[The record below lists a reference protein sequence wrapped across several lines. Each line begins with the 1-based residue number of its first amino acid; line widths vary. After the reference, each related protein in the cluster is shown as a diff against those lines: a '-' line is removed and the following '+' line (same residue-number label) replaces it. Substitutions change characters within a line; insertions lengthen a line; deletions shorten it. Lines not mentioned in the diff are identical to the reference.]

1 VFDLPVMQPG
11 GESAGEA
18 KATRE
23 AVPGVGEGAGAG
35 SDTGQTVRLGLD
47 GMRCA
52 ACAARIEKRLSAQ
65 PGVRRAE
72 VNFAVAQASVA
83 IDPRVVSPERL
94 VEQVE
99 AIGFGA
105 RWLDRPSHRGIAG
118 KAHDGP
124 DRQAGAGAAWEPAD
138 PAAGL
143 RWRLL
148 LGVLLSLP
156 VWVLAMSHGLVPAF
170 EEPWARW
177 VQWWLSTPVLVI
189 CGAPF
194 FVGAVRGLRHGHLT
208 MDTLVALGTGTAYL
222 FSAAATLRPD
232 FFMPAVGATDAMGHA
247 GDHGV
252 GVVPVY
258 FEAAVT
264 IIVLILLGKLLEA
277 RATRRTGEAVRRL
290 MDLQPPLARVERDG
304 VQVELPVDQVQVG
317 DWVWVRPGEKIP
329 VDGTLE
335 QGGGAVDESM
345 LTGESMPVDKQVGS
359 PLYAATLNTT
369 GSLRLVATGVGG
381 DTALQRIVRLVAE
394 AQGSKAPIARLA
406 DRISG
411 IFVPIV
417 VMIAILTA
425 ISWWWLAP
433 AEQRWSMTIITTVS
447 VLIIACPCALGLAT
461 PTAIMVGI
469 GRGAERGILIKSGEA
484 LELTQGVST
493 VILDKTG
500 TVTKGQPV
508 VTDICPVDGDGGSE
522 STAGS
527 EGAVRPLLWWAASVN
542 RDSEHPIADALR
554 RAAAERELELGSPT
568 EFRAVVGCG
577 VEGRVAG
584 EPVLVG
590 RLGWLAERGVTGVQA
605 EVAEQLARLGRSPI
619 GVAVGGVWLGVLAVA
634 DPVKE
639 TSAEAVAQLHELGVR
654 VVMMTGDH
662 RRTAEAVAGQVGI
675 DRVFSEMLPQDKA
688 EGVRRLRQQR
698 EVVAVVGDGINDAPA
713 LAAADVGI
721 ALGTGTDIAMEAAAV
736 TLMRGD
742 LCGVPEAIHLSRAT
756 TRVIR
761 QNLFWAFA
769 YNVVAIP
776 VAAGLFYPLT
786 GWLLSPMLASG
797 AMAMSS
803 VSVVLNSLRLRRG

>member
-1 VFDLPVMQPG
+1 M
-11 GESAGEA
+11 
-18 KATRE
+18 
-23 AVPGVGEGAGAG
+23 
-35 SDTGQTVRLGLD
+35 VRLGLD

-52 ACAARIEKRLSAQ
+52 ACAARIEQRLAAQ
-65 PGVRRAE
+65 PGVHRAE

-83 IDPRVVSPERL
+83 IDPGMTSPERL

-105 RWLDRPSHRGIAG
+105 RWLDRPLRGGADQPP
-118 KAHDGP
+118 AVGP
-124 DRQAGAGAAWEPAD
+124 RWEPAD

-143 RWRLL
+143 RWRLW

-170 EEPWARW
+170 EQPWARW
-177 VQWWLSTPVLVI
+177 VQWLLSTPVLLI
-189 CGAPF
+189 CGGPF
-194 FVGAVRGLRHGHLT
+194 FVGAARALRHRHLT

-222 FSAAATLRPD
+222 FSAAATLWPG
-232 FFMPAVGATDAMGHA
+232 FFVSAVGATDAMRHA
-247 GDHGV
+247 GDHG
-252 GVVPVY
+252 GGGVPVY

-290 MDLQPPLARVERDG
+290 VDLQPTLARVERDG
-304 VQVELPVDQVQVG
+304 VQVEVPVEQVRVG

-335 QGGGAVDESM
+335 QGSGAVDESM
-345 LTGESMPVDKQVGS
+345 LTGESMPVDKEVGS
-359 PLYAATLNTT
+359 ALFAATLNTT
-369 GSLRLVATGVGG
+369 GSLRLVATGVGS
-381 DTALQRIVRLVAE
+381 DTALQKIVRLVAE

-411 IFVPIV
+411 VFVPIV
-417 VMIAILTA
+417 IVTAILTA
-425 ISWWWLAP
+425 IGWWWLGP
-433 AEQRWSMTIITTVS
+433 ADQRWSMTIVTSVS

-469 GRGAERGILIKSGEA
+469 GRGAEQGILITSGEA
-484 LELTQGVST
+484 LERTQAVST

-500 TVTKGQPV
+500 TVTEGRPV
-508 VTDICPVDGDGGSE
+508 VTDLCEVADS
-522 STAGS
+522 AGRPGVTGVWPPA
-527 EGAVRPLLWWAASVN
+527 EPLLWWAASVN

-554 RAAAERELELGSPT
+554 RAAAERELELGAPT
-568 EFRAVVGCG
+568 DFRAVVGCG

-584 EPVLVG
+584 ESVWVG
-590 RLGWLAERGVTGVQA
+590 RLGWLVERGVAGVQT
-605 EVAEQLARLGRSPI
+605 ELGEQLARLGRSPI
-619 GVAVGGVWLGVLAVA
+619 GVAVGGVWMGVLAVA
-634 DPVKE
+634 DPVKA
-639 TSAEAVAQLHELGVR
+639 TSAEAVARLHELGVR

-662 RRTAEAVAGQVGI
+662 RRTAEAVAEQVGI
-675 DRVFSEMLPQDKA
+675 DRVFSEMMPRDKA

-721 ALGTGTDIAMEAAAV
+721 ALGTGTDIAMETAAV

-742 LCGVPEAIHLSRAT
+742 LCGVAEAIQLSRAT

-776 VAAGLFYPLT
+776 VAAGVLYPLT